1 MSDPSK
7 FDINQLSSQPECDS
21 AKPSEIPNPA
31 DLDRSARM
39 RDEVRG
45 VTTEHAIPPRL
56 EDEGQ
61 SGG

>member
-1 MSDPSK
+1 MSHAPK
-7 FDINQLSSQPECDS
+7 FDNDLSSQREGDS
-21 AKPSEIPNPA
+21 GKPTEIPNPA
-31 DLDRSARM
+31 DLTRSERL